1 MDWKKVDT
9 TQILQLNV
17 RLSISVPMME
27 KAASE
32 PTVFSVLM
40 ELSSTRV
47 SSFATGGSTS
57 TAQRLRVSMDLMMK
71 TQPRLLQLVAVVVRL
86 LHLVIAT
93 VQEVDRQGTNHS
105 GGERE
110 DWGVM
115 FILYKDGWNS

>member
-1 MDWKKVDT
+1 MG

-27 KAASE
+27 KAASG

-57 TAQRLRVSMDLMMK
+57 TAEAEGLYGLNDENAAEAAAAGGGGGQASAPGNSYSAGGGQARYQSLR
-71 TQPRLLQLVAVVVRL
+71 R
-86 LHLVIAT
+86 
-93 VQEVDRQGTNHS
+93 
-105 GGERE
+105 
-110 DWGVM
+110 
-115 FILYKDGWNS
+115 

>member
-1 MDWKKVDT
+1 MGDT

-27 KAASE
+27 KAASG

-57 TAQRLRVSMDLMMK
+57 TAQRLRVSMDSMRK
-71 TQPRLLQLVAVVVRL
+71 TQPRLLQLVEVQL
-86 LHLVIAT
+86 LLLVIAT

-110 DWGVM
+110 DGGVI
-115 FILYKDGWNS
+115 FILYKDGWNYYQ

>member
-1 MDWKKVDT
+1 MG

-27 KAASE
+27 KAASG

-57 TAQRLRVSMDLMMK
+57 TAQRL
-71 TQPRLLQLVAVVVRL
+71 LQLVAVVVRL

-93 VQEVDRQGTNHS
+93 VQEVDRQGTSHS
-105 GGERE
+105 GGEQE

-115 FILYKDGWNS
+115 FILYKDGWNYCQ

>member
-1 MDWKKVDT
+1 MGDT

-27 KAASE
+27 KAASG

-57 TAQRLRVSMDLMMK
+57 TAQRL
-71 TQPRLLQLVAVVVRL
+71 LQLVAVQL
-86 LHLVIAT
+86 ILLVIAT
-93 VQEVDRQGTNHS
+93 VQEVDRQGTSHS
-105 GGERE
+105 GSGDELSPYRLS
-110 DWGVM
+110 VM
-115 FILYKDGWNS
+115 FTYEECVVFVLIKFLSICW

>member
-1 MDWKKVDT
+1 MG

-27 KAASE
+27 KAASG

-57 TAQRLRVSMDLMMK
+57 TAQAEGLYGLNDENAAEAAAAGGGGSASAPASYSSR
-71 TQPRLLQLVAVVVRL
+71 
-86 LHLVIAT
+86 
-93 VQEVDRQGTNHS
+93 S
-105 GGERE
+105 GGER
-110 DWGVM
+110 DHWGVM
-115 FILYKDGWNS
+115 FIY

>member
-1 MDWKKVDT
+1 MG

-27 KAASE
+27 KAASG

-57 TAQRLRVSMDLMMK
+57 TAHRLRVSMDSMRK
-71 TQPRLLQLVAVVVRL
+71 TQPRLLQLHRL
-86 LHLVIAT
+86 LLLVIAT

-115 FILYKDGWNS
+115 FILYKDGWNYCQ